1 MNVQLKINGIEMN
14 MDNNKLQKMIFLFN
28 ALENGWSIKKK
39 NKKYYFSKKHKGK
52 REVFFEDYLASFIN
66 DNSDVNIFLS

>member
-1 MNVQLKINGIEMN
+1 MNVQLKINDVEMK

-39 NKKYYFSKKHKGK
+39 NKKYYFSKNHKGK
-52 REVFFEDYLASFIN
+52 REVFFEDYLSSFIK
-66 DNSDVNIFLS
+66 DNSDINNFFS